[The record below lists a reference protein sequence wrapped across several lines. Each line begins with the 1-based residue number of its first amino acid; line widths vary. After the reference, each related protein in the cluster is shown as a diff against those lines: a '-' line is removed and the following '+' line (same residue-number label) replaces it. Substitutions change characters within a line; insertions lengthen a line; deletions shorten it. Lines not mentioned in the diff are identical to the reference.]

1 MTTIE
6 AQHLM
11 AYEIHGTLLARGYR
25 EARLEIA
32 GGGIAEVIAPLPDN
46 AHTGNPQ
53 QIRFSSY
60 VADGLFVEQL
70 DGDEWLLV
78 WYLPSALIETN
89 RPIWLQTA
97 KFLDELENEME
108 KN

>member
-1 MTTIE
+1 MTNLEI
-6 AQHLM
+6 QHAA

-32 GGGIAEVIAPLPDN
+32 GGGIAEVTAPLPDN

-60 VADGLFVEQL
+60 VADALFVEQL
-70 DGDEWLLV
+70 HGDEWIPV
-78 WYLPSALIETN
+78 WYLPTAEISTT
-89 RPIWLQTA
+89 RSIWLQTA
-97 KFLDELENEME
+97 EFLNNLEKELEQN
-108 KN
+108 